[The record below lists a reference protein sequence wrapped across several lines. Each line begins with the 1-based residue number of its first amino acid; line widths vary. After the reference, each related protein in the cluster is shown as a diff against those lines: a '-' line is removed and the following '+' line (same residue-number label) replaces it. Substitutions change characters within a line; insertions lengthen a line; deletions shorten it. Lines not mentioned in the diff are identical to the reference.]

1 MKYIHITNNPDL
13 AKYISDCGV
22 DLIMVD
28 IETIGKSERQKNLD
42 TVKSNHNLEDI
53 IKIKRKL
60 KNTSTQLI
68 TRINPLHEKTK
79 NEIDIACSNGTDYI
93 MLPMFSSKEE
103 VEQVIH
109 YINNRVKLIL
119 LFETPGS
126 IHNVDTILKL
136 NKIDEAYIGLNDL
149 SIAYKLKFM
158 FELLPSSLIELLA
171 TKFKE
176 KKIPFGIGGIS
187 RIGKGTL
194 DSRLILSEH
203 VRLGSTRVIISRS
216 FTERA
221 NTLNELNQKMDFKKE
236 IKALTD
242 EYKSISKLNLDHLQ
256 KNRKIILNKLSKIIK

>member
-1 MKYIHITNNPDL
+1 MKYIQITNNPKL

-28 IETIGKSERQKNLD
+28 LETIGKSERQKNLD
-42 TVKSNHNLEDI
+42 TVKSNHSLEDI

-60 KNTSTQLI
+60 KNASTQLI

-79 NEIDIACSNGTDYI
+79 NEIDTACNNGTDYI

-109 YINNRVKLIL
+109 FINSRVKLIL

-126 IHNVDTILKL
+126 INNVDPILKL

-158 FELLPSSLIELLA
+158 FELLPSSYRLLA

-176 KKIPFGIGGIS
+176 KNIPCGIGGIS
-187 RIGKGTL
+187 RIGSGHL
-194 DSRLILSEH
+194 DPKLILSEH
-203 VRLGSTRVIISRS
+203 VRLGSSRVIISRS

-221 NTLNELNQKMDFKKE
+221 KSVDELIKIMNFKEEISLLNAEHLSLKKFTQAQLENNKSELIKNLQLIKK
-236 IKALTD
+236 
-242 EYKSISKLNLDHLQ
+242 
-256 KNRKIILNKLSKIIK
+256 